1 MLAVVEDQVPQ
12 VLLFQFSIGDAEKE
26 FGKAYESISEKR
38 FQFSIG
44 DAGSTRPATWPIPR

>member
-12 VLLFQFSIGDAEKE
+12 VLLFQFSIGDAKRGQLGRHGEL
-26 FGKAYESISEKR
+26 KA

-44 DAGSTRPATWPIPR
+44 DAGTP